1 MPHTTMKNMT
11 KKFLA
16 GGAILAM
23 TAGCTAGTDTIN
35 IATYAP
41 VIDLYQY
48 DTDKYTID
56 LAQCRELGARAQ
68 AAYEEQRAR
77 EQDAAIASAVVGAL
91 IGAAIGNRLDDHD
104 DSGTTVGAIYGGL
117 IGAEIGAEGV
127 DYERA
132 FVKFGP
138 TGIIDQCLT
147 NRGYRILSVEGFGGG

>member
-1 MPHTTMKNMT
+1 MPHTTIKT
-11 KKFLA
+11 FLSGAVFLA
-16 GGAILAM
+16 M
-23 TAGCTAGTDTIN
+23 AGCTSGTDTIN

-48 DTDKYTID
+48 DSERYTID

-77 EQDAAIASAVVGAL
+77 EQDAALASAVVGAL
-91 IGAAIGNRLDDHD
+91 IGAAIGNRLDDYD
-104 DSGTTVGAIYGGL
+104 DSGTTVGAIYGG
-117 IGAEIGAEGV
+117 IVGAEIGAEGV

-138 TGIIDQCLT
+138 TGIVDQCLT
-147 NRGYRILSVEGFGGG
+147 DRGYRILSVEGFGGG